1 MWGNPIAEVMYETL
15 RYFSGALT
23 PTSAFTY
30 SGTTDDGTLGLPLPA
45 WQDPYDPATGH
56 PYCSKPFMLVISD
69 VNPNYDTDQLPGSY
83 FGSFGGSLGTL
94 NVQSLADTIAS
105 HEQAAGSHY
114 IGQSGTNFD
123 TSCSP
128 KDVTSLGNIRG
139 LCPEEPTKQG
149 GYYAGSVAY
158 YGRKEDIHAGAEGEQ
173 NVVTYSVALA
183 SPLPKIEIP
192 VAGKKITLVP
202 FAKSIESS
210 TGGGI
215 TPARGDFQPTCTIV
229 DFYVDTLTPTHGI
242 FRVNFEHAEQGADF
256 DMDCIVL
263 YEYTVMQRRHRGRFT
278 SRPRTTTAGPPSST
292 WDTLFP
298 GPPPMGSTSMSE
310 APITQPRTIPI
321 STWTLRR
328 GLTPNQGPSD
338 MRWDDNTALPI
349 DTTRTFTPGSNPPAT
364 LLENP
369 LWYAAKWGGYE
380 DLNDNHLP
388 DQDIEWDKD
397 RNGIPDTY
405 FHVVNPLRLEEQLN
419 KSFADIMRRTSSGTA
434 ASVISSSRSGKGAI
448 YQAIFYP
455 EYKGTLGTSVNWVG
469 EVHALQVDAFGN
481 MREDTNGNHQL
492 DIADDYFIEFSSDFI
507 GTVFKYQDS
516 NANGKLDAGERSQP
530 VAVGT
535 MKDLAYLW
543 STTAWLNAISDSDIV
558 TAEELQWFRHEDGI
572 SLLFSTMTGICSPA
586 LARSSRSRIQRP
598 PSIPIFMC
606 IRHSGPAPRLTLNRC
621 ARITRRHLRNSSP
634 GKARE

>member
-1 MWGNPIAEVMYETL
+1 M
-15 RYFSGALT
+15 
-23 PTSAFTY
+23 
-30 SGTTDDGTLGLPLPA
+30 
-45 WQDPYDPATGH
+45 
-56 PYCSKPFMLVISD
+56 
-69 VNPNYDTDQLPGSY
+69 
-83 FGSFGGSLGTL
+83 
-94 NVQSLADTIAS
+94 
-105 HEQAAGSHY
+105 
-114 IGQSGTNFD
+114 
-123 TSCSP
+123 
-128 KDVTSLGNIRG
+128 
-139 LCPEEPTKQG
+139 
-149 GYYAGSVAY
+149 
-158 YGRKEDIHAGAEGEQ
+158 
-173 NVVTYSVALA
+173 
-183 SPLPKIEIP
+183 
-192 VAGKKITLVP
+192 
-202 FAKSIESS
+202 
-210 TGGGI
+210 
-215 TPARGDFQPTCTIV
+215 RGDFQPTCTIV
-229 DFYVDTLTPTHGI
+229 DFYVTTLTPTHGV

-263 YEYTVMQRRHRGRFT
+263 YEYTVMQDGTVQIHLQTQNYNGGST
-278 SRPRTTTAGPPSST
+278 KQHLGYIISGTTADGVYLEVRSTNYTSEFDPDYFLDTPP
-292 WDTLFP
+292 
-298 GPPPMGSTSMSE
+298 G
-310 APITQPRTIPI
+310 I
-321 STWTLRR
+321 S
-328 GLTPNQGPSD
+328 PNQGPSD
-338 MRWDDNTALPI
+338 VRWDDNTALPI

-380 DLNDNHLP
+380 DLDDNHLP
-388 DQDIEWDKD
+388 DQEIEWDKD

-516 NANGKLDAGERSQP
+516 NANGKLDASERSQP

-558 TAEELQWFRHEDGI
+558 TQRTYGSSERRRHIFTFLDHDRNMLPGTGEVVPFTDSETAIYPYLYVYPPFGASAPAYIEPVRQNYPTTFAEFVTRQSRRVINYIRGRDQAEEVV
-572 SLLFSTMTGICSPA
+572 TGTPSYTIPA
-586 LARSSRSRIQRP
+586 FRSRQVDFTTDGVLETWR
-598 PSIPIFMC
+598 MGDAV
-606 IRHSGPAPRLTLNRC
+606 HSTPTIVETPAEDLDLLYLDRSYTRFY
-621 ARITRRHLRNSSP
+621 RKYRKRRHVVYLGRQ
-634 GKARE
+634 